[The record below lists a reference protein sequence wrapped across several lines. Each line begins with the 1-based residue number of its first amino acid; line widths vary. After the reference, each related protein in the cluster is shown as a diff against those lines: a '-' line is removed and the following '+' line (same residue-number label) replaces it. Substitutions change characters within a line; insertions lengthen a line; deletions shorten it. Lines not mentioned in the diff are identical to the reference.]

1 MIFNLITFKRRSQIY
16 IKKIDIGESRSKS
29 SDLLLE
35 QLRIFSIEIGKKIM
49 SREDF
54 RSCAKHVI
62 QIIKRFTILN
72 EDEIIAEEV
81 KKIPCLSDKSSRSY
95 RDRGVVRNA

>member
-1 MIFNLITFKRRSQIY
+1 
-16 IKKIDIGESRSKS
+16 
-29 SDLLLE
+29 
-35 QLRIFSIEIGKKIM
+35 M